1 MKWFSDGSERRSR
14 QEDFGVS
21 PVQRLT
27 SHVHQQLLCAWRVLL
42 QARSPSIP
50 NDTDP
55 CPKPSCKGQCWV
67 LVYASLL
74 ERRLLATQKSQ
85 EQGVGVNQSHR
96 GPPTLLS
103 LPHPPRGGHIPAEL
117 GPTNSPPFPTHPSI
131 TCPFSIPC
139 VLKCEF
145 DSISC

>member
-1 MKWFSDGSERRSR
+1 MKWFFDGSKRRSR

-67 LVYASLL
+67 LSLCL
-74 ERRLLATQKSQ
+74 SPGEKTACNT
-85 EQGVGVNQSHR
+85 EEPGAGGGVNQSR
-96 GPPTLLS
+96 LGPPALLS
-103 LPHPPRGGHIPAEL
+103 LPHPPWGGHFPAEL
-117 GPTNSPPFPTHPSI
+117 GPTSSPPFPTHPSI

-139 VLKCEF
+139 VLKCKF